1 MSRLRAKSFR
11 KYGNYYDN
19 DNSAFIPQLWAN
31 EGLAILEE
39 TMVMGNLVYR
49 DFDDVIA
56 KYGDV
61 VNTRKPRTFTTK
73 RKTDSDSVVIQDAT
87 SDNIAVPLDQH
98 LHTSFII
105 KDGEESQSFKNL
117 VDEYLRPGVISI
129 AAGVDKILS
138 GQAVRFAYV
147 AGGLG
152 QLTSSTA
159 ANFLLAA
166 RQQLNV
172 NKVPTDFN
180 RHCVLSP
187 YSETVML
194 QNTNFVDAHFVGDQ
208 GTALREAS
216 LGRKFGLNILMAQ
229 NQPHVPV
236 GATNVTGLI
245 NNVAGYDVGA
255 SSFVVDGLSA
265 AITAGTWITIGPIAA
280 GTGAYDSTPLQVV
293 STTGGATPTAIVTYQ
308 GLKAPVVDEAV
319 ITVYT
324 PGAVNL
330 SAGYVAG
337 YAKDITVSGFSVA
350 PVVGQPVT
358 FGSNNANVYT
368 IIDVTGTTSITLD
381 RPLVSAIANADKV
394 NVGPAGDYNF
404 VFHRNALALVSRP
417 LALPR
422 AGIGALS
429 ANVTYNNLS
438 MRVVMTYDGDKQGT
452 LVTLD
457 MLMGI
462 ALFESKAGV
471 LLCG

>member
-1 MSRLRAKSFR
+1 MSKIRSKIYR
-11 KYGNYYDN
+11 KFGNYYDN

-39 TMVMGNLVYR
+39 TMVMGNLIYR
-49 DFDDVIA
+49 DFEDTIA

-73 RKTDSDSVVIQDAT
+73 RKTDADNVTIQDAT

-98 LHTSFII
+98 LHTSFMI

-117 VDEYLRPGVISI
+117 VDEYLRPGVVSI
-129 AAGVDKILS
+129 ASGVDKIIS
-138 GQAVRFAYV
+138 GQAIRFGYAV
-147 AGGLG
+147 GGLG
-152 QLTSSTA
+152 SLTA
-159 ANFLLAA
+159 ANAADFLLQA
-166 RQQLNV
+166 RQTLNV

-180 RHCVLSP
+180 RHCVLTP

-194 QNTNFVDAHFVGDQ
+194 SNTNFVDAHFVGDQ

-216 LGRKFGLNILMAQ
+216 LGRKYGLNILMAQ

-236 GATNVTGLI
+236 GATAVTGVV
-245 NNVAGYDVGA
+245 NNATGYPVGT
-255 SSFVVDGLSA
+255 STFTVSGLTA

-280 GTGAYDSTPLQVV
+280 GTGAYDNTPLQVV
-293 STTGGATPTAIVTYQ
+293 STVGGATPTSITTAQ
-308 GLKAPVVDEAV
+308 GIKRAVVNNAV
-319 ITVYT
+319 VTVYT
-324 PGAVNL
+324 PGTVNFA
-330 SAGYVAG
+330 SGYAAG
-337 YAKDITVSGFSVA
+337 YAKDITVAGFTVA
-350 PVVGQPVT
+350 PVIGQPVT
-358 FGSNNANVYT
+358 FGSDNANIYT

-381 RPLVSAIANADKV
+381 RPLEAAVANAAKV

-404 VFHRNALALVSRP
+404 VFHRNALAMVSRP

-422 AGIGALS
+422 AGVGALS
-429 ANVTYNNLS
+429 ASVTYNNLA
-438 MRVVMTYDGDKQGT
+438 MRVVMTYDGNKQGT

-462 ALFESKAGV
+462 AIFEAKAGV